1 MRYCSSKFVVAL
13 VKFSFHLIGKTK
25 FSAIGSSVNSSSI
38 SIQSAQL
45 IQFLL
50 LKLFPAAIPHA
61 ALKGL
66 HLEQGEMA

>member
-1 MRYCSSKFVVAL
+1 VQL
-13 VKFSFHLIGKTK
+13 GHLLIL
-25 FSAIGSSVNSSSI
+25 SSI
-38 SIQSAQL
+38 CIPSAQL